1 MTQQEEVTVEVLNG
15 LYAACRRSP
24 LSRLAESNLFL
35 SNASAAESELV
46 LRGMLAEQR
55 EHEARLIAEIN
66 RCGGGLYPASPDP
79 TSGNL
84 HFLSL
89 HAILPQAIV
98 GLEQLVRAHAEAQAR
113 GGALT
118 PAALGIISGFTGRLR
133 QHLMEL
139 SELHARVAEQTSYPG

>member
-1 MTQQEEVTVEVLNG
+1 MTHQEEVTVETLNE

-24 LSRLAESNLFL
+24 LPRLAESNVFL

-46 LRGMLAEQR
+46 LRMLAEQR

-89 HAILPQAIV
+89 HAILPQAIA

-139 SELHARVAEQTSYPG
+139 SELHARVAEQTSYPA